1 MSRPPAETNAPAPSA
16 PQPSSSGNRPRKM
29 RPARPARLK
38 WFLLPLP
45 RGRGCWGVL
54 IYLVI
59 FACLLLVYGGLGI
72 KAVVDGLNDRPVLA
86 RQTAEA
92 HYELG
97 VAHMQAGE
105 YELAEAEFNMALM
118 LDPSVS
124 QAREQLRAAKA
135 TMAARPT
142 PTSELYMQ
150 AVSSKLAEAEA
161 LVGEQKWAE
170 AVEVLNQ
177 VRDLAPDFETQRV
190 AELLAL
196 AGQNLAGQYLA
207 TAEALIS
214 EQKWAEAIEQLNRLR
229 ALAPDF
235 QPDRVSEWL
244 YLAHYNLGTLYVASG
259 RVEEAMHEFE
269 QARDE
274 RPGDPEASRQV
285 DMASLYVS
293 AMAVWGKDWAAVIDY
308 LEQLFTLST
317 DYLDV
322 RTRLYQAYDAYGDQL
337 AARRDWCQAEK
348 QYAVLMQ
355 GDIVSPPAADLPAK
369 YAQAHE
375 ACLNPAR
382 AADLTPGAGPATAAT
397 LTAGRASA
405 GSSAAGA
412 LFFSRYNAQQE
423 AWEVVSVSPQGG
435 TPALVLSHA
444 TQPALSPDGRWLAYH
459 SERSESIGLH
469 VFDLTTGE
477 DIRSTTFGEDVTPD
491 WAPDNQR
498 LVFPSQRTGDRR
510 WRVYIGWADGKSE
523 AKPLIEGRSP
533 AWSPDGAY
541 IAYQGTDA
549 QGNNPGLYLLR
560 EGGTPIRLTDGE
572 SDRAPAWSPRCAT
585 ALEWQSALD
594 GSEPAGAGKQAACQI
609 AFMRNIEGSWQV
621 YVMTLPGGVP
631 QPVTQ
636 PPGNYGLPVWS
647 PDGQQLA
654 MVSDRDGSWGVY
666 VASAD
671 GERLTRLADWDG
683 RRNDWL
689 LERLSWAR

>member
-1 MSRPPAETNAPAPSA
+1 MAA
-16 PQPSSSGNRPRKM
+16 
-29 RPARPARLK
+29 
-38 WFLLPLP
+38 
-45 RGRGCWGVL
+45 
-54 IYLVI
+54 YLAI
-59 FACLLLVYGGLGI
+59 FACVLLVYGGLGI
-72 KAVVDGLNDRPVLA
+72 KAVVDGLGDRPILA

-92 HYELG
+92 HYQLG
-97 VAHMQAGE
+97 LAHEQAGE

-124 QAREQLRAAKA
+124 RAREQLRSVKA
-135 TMAARPT
+135 TLAARPT
-142 PTSELYMQ
+142 PTSDMFVQ
-150 AVSSKLAEAEA
+150 VVNSKLAEAETLIA
-161 LVGEQKWAE
+161 EQNWAE
-170 AVEVLNQ
+170 AVERLNQ

-190 AELLAL
+190 SDMLAL
-196 AGQNLAGQYLA
+196 ASQNLAEQYSA
-207 TAEALIS
+207 TAEELIQQ
-214 EQKWAEAIEQLNRLR
+214 QKWAEAIEQLTRLR
-229 ALAPDF
+229 TLAPNF
-235 QPDRVSEWL
+235 RPERVSELL
-244 YLAHYNLGTLYVASG
+244 YMAHYNLGTLYVASG

-269 QARDE
+269 RARDE

-293 AMAVWGKDWAAVIDY
+293 AMSVWGKDWAAVIDY

-322 RTRLYQAYDAYGDQL
+322 RTRLYQAYDAYGDEL

-355 GDIVSPPAADLPAK
+355 GDIVSPPGADLPAK
-369 YAQAHE
+369 YNQAHE

-382 AADLTPGAGPATAAT
+382 ATALTPGASSVASAT
-397 LTAGRASA
+397 LAAGGA
-405 GSSAAGA
+405 AAGA
-412 LFFSRYNAQQE
+412 PAPSATAGTIFFSRYNAEQE
-423 AWEVVSVSPQGG
+423 RWEVVSVSAQGG
-435 TPALVLSHA
+435 APSPVLGHA

-491 WAPDNQR
+491 WAPDSQR
-498 LVFPSQRTGDRR
+498 LVFPSQRSGDRR

-523 AKPLIEGRSP
+523 ATPLVEGRTP

-549 QGNNPGLYLLR
+549 QGNNPGLYVVR
-560 EGGTPIRLTDGE
+560 EGSAPVRLTDGE
-572 SDRAPAWSPRCAT
+572 SDRAPAWSPACAT
-585 ALEWQSALD
+585 AREWQSAL
-594 GSEPAGAGKQAACQI
+594 GASEPANESPPAAKKASCQL
-609 AFMRNIEGSWQV
+609 AFMRNTEGSWQV
-621 YVMTLPGGVP
+621 YVMTLPQGVP

-647 PDGQQLA
+647 PDARQLA
-654 MVSDRDGSWGVY
+654 LVSDKDGSWGVY
-666 VASAD
+666 VASVD
-671 GERLTRLADWDG
+671 GERLVRLADWDG
-683 RRNDWL
+683 QRTDWL